1 MPVFPHASF
10 QSLLDA
16 VVKDLPA
23 GASVPPRL
31 FPVVVP
37 SLPFGD
43 SLQLHIAR
51 RRGICMGFEFLM
63 PQQFLQKVPGPAS
76 PGRDSDWS
84 RRRLQWRLLP
94 MTPSIAGSLGL
105 TNPSLRDQFALAGLL
120 ADQFD
125 QYGHFRPR
133 MIRRWAAGQSFFP
146 SNATPEAKAQEAWQR
161 ELWGQLQAVI
171 AEPHPALELPRV
183 HDDAAAMKSL
193 RSAFPRLVVIGTGT
207 LDPLLIEVLSV
218 MQSAGCEVSLHV
230 LLPSLG
236 FLGGMRRGV
245 LPDFQ
250 QDPELLEVSPGHPLL
265 ESMGRHAVGS
275 FLLLGE
281 LDDQYSHWPEIEGV
295 GETSNQTT
303 SLLGRLQDDIR
314 WIRRPELHTC
324 APDGSITVH
333 SCFGPRRELE
343 VLRDEI
349 LRAFAE
355 IDDLKPDEIHIVTP
369 SLEVYAPL
377 VAAVL
382 EQGEQPLPVR
392 ITEVN
397 ASGQHAAAEALLV
410 LMDTAANERFA
421 ASRLLEIASLRAV
434 LEALGV
440 ADDSSSVETMRRWIR
455 DSGFMRDLDENDGI
469 RADVRVGTWSFAQ
482 DRLIAGRWFGS
493 HSDAVY
499 PDGSFVLPIADDL
512 RGDLDFRERWI
523 CWMADLDRTLKVWRT
538 PATARQWSQRIGDA
552 CDQLLTGSDDSR
564 LALQD
569 VIQFLHS
576 VPEDELLDSSVMFD
590 WLQTE
595 VLRDRRR
602 TMVSGKITFGR
613 FKQLQNLPCRVL
625 AMVGM
630 EEGAFPVRSRTPSWD
645 LLRMSPQVWD
655 RNPRVDDRQ
664 LFLDAVLTPSDLL
677 IITGSNRCVRTG
689 KDGPLSPCVD
699 ELLRVVRQMGA
710 GDEVVVKH
718 RLQPFNS
725 AYFDHSGNLPPS
737 YDACYESAART
748 LGEPGRKDG
757 IPFFNS
763 ADVVEPTGDVEAIS
777 IDQLADFWRDPARA
791 FLRSMGVVLSKDE
804 QDDSMLDRAPMIPEG
819 LEAWKVKNEI
829 LTAMLNGSRDLDHV
843 HALACAN
850 RMLPSGALG
859 RTIWSNLTQ
868 SLEPIGASAAA
879 LMGDSREIDFVL
891 DGTSC
896 RITGSVQMSK
906 SGTHLVGIAASAN
919 FSAKHALPAR
929 IAALAASASGMPLPT
944 WMINEENAESPLEL
958 DAIGQS
964 DAVGS
969 LAILIDGFRAGCHRP
984 LRFSPAASD
993 ACAKEFVKSSDQTK
1007 AIGAAET
1014 SWCKEGKFGSGAGD
1028 GWQASSRLAW
1038 RDIEPF
1044 TDQEEWLFW
1053 AEAVS
1058 KPLRDWAKLK

>member
-16 VVKDLPA
+16 VVRDLPVSA
-23 GASVPPRL
+23 GIPPRL

-37 SLPFGD
+37 SVPFGD
-43 SLQLHIAR
+43 SLQLQIAR
-51 RRGICMGFEFLM
+51 RRGICMGLEFLM
-63 PQQFLQKVPGPAS
+63 PQEFLQKVPGPAS

-84 RRRLQWRLLP
+84 RRRLQWKLIP
-94 MTPSIAGSLGL
+94 MVEPVAATLGVS
-105 TNPSLRDQFALAGLL
+105 NPSLRDQFALAGLL
-120 ADQFD
+120 ADQLD

-133 MIRRWAAGQSFFP
+133 MIRQWAADMNFFP

-161 ELWGQLQAVI
+161 DLWAQVQSVI

-183 HDDAAAMKSL
+183 QSDETSMASL
-193 RSAFPRLVVIGTGT
+193 RDIFPKLLVIGTGT
-207 LDPLLIEVLSV
+207 LDPLLIEVLAV
-218 MQSAGCEVSLHV
+218 MQSAGCEVSVHV
-230 LLPSLG
+230 LLPSMG
-236 FLGGMRRGV
+236 FLGGLRRGA

-250 QDPELLEVSPGHPLL
+250 QDPESLEVSAGHPLL

-281 LDDQYSHWPEIEGV
+281 LDDQYTHWPEIG
-295 GETSNQTT
+295 GEASNQSA
-303 SLLGRLQDDIR
+303 SLLRRLQDDIR
-314 WIRRPELHTC
+314 SIRRPVSHAC

-382 EQGEQPLPVR
+382 AQGGQPLPVR

-397 ASGQHAAAEALLV
+397 ASGQHPAAEALLV
-410 LMDTAANERFA
+410 LMETVANEQFS
-421 ASRLLEIASLRAV
+421 ASRLSEIVSLRAV
-434 LEALGV
+434 LDALGV
-440 ADDSSSVETMRRWIR
+440 AEQSAATETMRRWIR
-455 DSGFMRDLDENDGI
+455 DSGFMRDVPDAI
-469 RADVRVGTWSFAQ
+469 VGTWSFAQ
-482 DRLIAGRWFGS
+482 DRLIAGRWFGCGG
-493 HSDAVY
+493 DVVY
-499 PDGSFVLPIADDL
+499 PDGSFVLPIADAL
-512 RGDLDFRERWI
+512 RGDLDFRDRWI
-523 CWMADLDRTLKVWRT
+523 CWMENLDRTLRLWRIPT
-538 PATARQWSQRIGDA
+538 AARQWSERIGDA
-552 CDQLLTGSDDSR
+552 CDQLLSGSDDAR

-569 VIQFLHS
+569 VIQFLQS
-576 VPEDELLDSSVMFD
+576 IPEDLVLDSGVIFD

-595 VLRDRRR
+595 ILHDRRR

-630 EEGAFPVRSRTPSWD
+630 EEGAFPARNRTPSWD

-664 LFLDAVLTPSDLL
+664 LFLDAILTPSERL

-689 KDGPLSPCVD
+689 KDGPMSPCVD
-699 ELLRVVRQMGA
+699 ELLRVAHQMGA
-710 GDEVVVKH
+710 GDEVMVKH

-725 AYFDHSGNLPPS
+725 AYFDHAGNLPPS
-737 YDACYESAART
+737 YDAVYASAART
-748 LGEPGRKDG
+748 LSASDRKHG

-763 ADVVEPTGDVEAIS
+763 AAVVEPTGAVEAIS
-777 IDQLADFWRDPARA
+777 IDQLADFWRDPARG

-804 QDDSMLDRAPMIPEG
+804 QDDSVLDRAPMIPEG
-819 LEAWKVKNEI
+819 LEAWRVKNEI
-829 LTAMLNGSRDLDHV
+829 LTAMLTGGRDLDHV

-859 RTIWSNLTQ
+859 RTIWSNLTET
-868 SLEPIGASAAA
+868 LEPIGAAAAA
-879 LMGDSREIDFVL
+879 LMGESREIDFVL

-896 RITGSVQMSK
+896 RIIGSVQMSK
-906 SGTHLVGIAASAN
+906 SGTHLVGIAASRKL
-919 FSAKHALPAR
+919 STKHALPAW
-929 IAALAASASGMPLPT
+929 IAALTASASGMPLPT
-944 WMINEENAESPLEL
+944 WMIDEENAESPLEL
-958 DAIGQS
+958 GAISQS
-964 DAVGS
+964 DAVRS
-969 LAILIDGFRAGCHRP
+969 LAILIDGFRVGCHRP
-984 LRFSPAASD
+984 LHFSLSASD
-993 ACAKEFVKSSDQTK
+993 ACAKALAKSSDPAK
-1007 AIGAAET
+1007 AIGAAEA
-1014 SWCKEGKFGSGAGD
+1014 SWYEEGKFGARAGD
-1028 GWQASSRLAW
+1028 GWQVSSRLAW

-1044 TDQEEWLFW
+1044 TDHESWLFW